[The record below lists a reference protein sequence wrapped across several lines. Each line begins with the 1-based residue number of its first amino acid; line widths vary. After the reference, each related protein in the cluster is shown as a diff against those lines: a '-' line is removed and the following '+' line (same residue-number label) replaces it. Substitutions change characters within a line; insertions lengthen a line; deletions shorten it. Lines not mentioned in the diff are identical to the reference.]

1 MTLKTPQPTHRP
13 TCNKKAPEHLLT
25 TLLGVWLGMGALSAF
40 GDNTGASQGS
50 ISRVKPHAQTVTTVA
65 DQLWEWAELG
75 YLEIQ
80 SSALLQNTLAD
91 AGFEIDSGIGGIPT
105 AFTATFGSG
114 EPVIGIMGEFDA
126 LPGIS
131 QAAVPY
137 AETLE
142 GKPSGHA
149 CGHNLFGAGSLG
161 AALAVKD
168 WLQDTGKPGTVR
180 FYGTPAEEGGSGK
193 VYLVRAGAFDDVDV
207 ALHWHPGD
215 DNTASPSSTLANK
228 SAKFRF
234 SGVSSHAAAGPER
247 GRSALDAIEAMN
259 FMVNLLREHVP
270 ETTRIHYVITEG
282 GIAPNVV
289 PNFAE
294 SFYYVRHPNAGVLAT
309 LWDRVIAAAEAA
321 ALGTGTTLEYEVI
334 HGNHSVLPNEVLARV
349 AYDHLVAL
357 GGPQYDEADR
367 AFAAEIA
374 KTLPGGRYE
383 LGSEGVIEPFAI
395 KQSKGSTD
403 VGDVSWNVPTVG
415 LGTATFIPGTGLHTW
430 QAVATGGTPLAHKGT
445 LLAAEV
451 LAATAIDL
459 LSQPDLVAAA
469 TAEFNERRG
478 PDFAYVPLL
487 GDRDPP
493 LDYRR

>member
-1 MTLKTPQPTHRP
+1 MTHTMSRQTHAPRCNKTPSR
-13 TCNKKAPEHLLT
+13 HLLAKVLVT
-25 TLLGVWLGMGALSAF
+25 VAATLTFSAF
-40 GDNTGASQGS
+40 ATDPPASEARHGR
-50 ISRVKPHAQTVTTVA
+50 ISPHAQTVTTVA

-75 YLEIQ
+75 YLETQ
-80 SSALLQNTLAD
+80 SSGLLQTTLAN
-91 AGFEIDSGIGGIPT
+91 AGFEIDSGVGGIPT
-105 AFTATFGSG
+105 AFTATFGNG

-321 ALGTGTTLEYEVI
+321 ALGTGTTLNYEVI

-349 AYDHLVAL
+349 AYDHLLAL

-374 KTLPGGRYE
+374 KTLPSGRYE
-383 LGSEGVIEPFAI
+383 PGSEGVIEPFAI

-487 GDRDPP
+487 GDRNPP